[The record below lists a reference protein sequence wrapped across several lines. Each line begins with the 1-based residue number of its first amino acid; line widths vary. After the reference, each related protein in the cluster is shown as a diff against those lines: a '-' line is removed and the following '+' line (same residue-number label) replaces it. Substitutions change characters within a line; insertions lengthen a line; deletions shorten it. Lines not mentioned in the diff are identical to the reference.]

1 MSENQRHYRTC
12 TLCEAMCGI
21 VIEHRGEQ
29 IVSIKGDP
37 DDPLSRGHICPKA
50 VALQDLQDDP
60 DRIRQPLKRVGSG
73 ADAEWMPVSWE
84 SAYEEIEVRFK
95 AIRGEHGKNSLAVY
109 AGNPTAHST
118 GALLFLPNLIRAIG
132 GRNRFSATSVDQ
144 LPHML
149 ASYRMFG
156 NQTLFTIPDLDRCE
170 YLLVIGANPAASNG
184 SLMSAGD
191 PMGRIKGIRQRG
203 GQVVVIDPRR
213 TETADKADRH
223 VFIRPGSDIFFVG
236 ALLQVIFAERLAR
249 PRHLAAM
256 IDGLDALKAAVAGIT
271 PAVAARRTGI
281 KADVIRQIARE
292 FAANPHACA
301 YSRCGTSM
309 QASGQ
314 LTTWLVCA
322 LNVITGNLD
331 HEGGMMFT
339 RPAIDLVALSATN
352 RSLQGSFG
360 RFRSRV
366 RGLPEFGGELPVAAL
381 AEEILT
387 PGDGQIR
394 GLLTHA
400 GNPVLSTPNGRQLE
414 QALDSLD
421 CYVAIDYY
429 LNETTRHAHFI
440 LPPTGPLERPYYDL
454 VFNAL
459 AVRNVA
465 KYSPALITKAPDAR
479 HDWQILLEL
488 TLRLSTEPGSERW
501 QARATQRLV
510 ERLGLEGLLD
520 ILLRAGPYGQQPAW
534 LRRAT
539 DLLAGNPLTAPLFSQ
554 VKAWLM
560 QQVKQR
566 GHLDQVLTGFGPLS
580 PNARGLSLKTLKQHP
595 HGLDLGPLKRVMP
608 ERLFTA
614 DKSIRLSPPEFLT
627 GLAELLQAPA
637 STAPTGPGHRLLVIG
652 RRHVRSNNSW
662 MHNAHRLVK
671 GKDRCTVILH
681 PEDAGALAL
690 SDGEH
695 IMLRSR
701 VGEIRLPVQISD
713 SIMPGVASVP
723 HGWGHD
729 RPGAQLS
736 VAAQHAGASLNDL
749 TDDQELDPINGVAVL
764 NGFWV
769 RALNPA
775 A

>member
-1 MSENQRHYRTC
+1 MSESQRHYRTC

-29 IVSIKGDP
+29 ILSIKGDP

-60 DRIRQPLKRVGSG
+60 DRIRQPLKRIGEG
-73 ADAEWMPVSWE
+73 ASAEWMPVSWE
-84 SAYEEIEVRFK
+84 SAFEEIEVRFK
-95 AIRGEHGKNSLAVY
+95 AIRTQHGKNSLAVY
-109 AGNPTAHST
+109 AGNPTAHSL
-118 GALLFLPNLIRAIG
+118 GAMLFLPNLIRAIG

-149 ASYRMFG
+149 ASYRMYG

-184 SLMSAGD
+184 SMMSAGD
-191 PMGRIKGIRQRG
+191 PMGRIKAIRQRG
-203 GQVVVIDPRR
+203 GQVVVVDPRR

-223 VFIRPGSDIFFVG
+223 VFIRPGSDVWFVG
-236 ALLQVIFAERLAR
+236 ALLQVIFSERLAR

-256 IDGLDALKAAVAGIT
+256 ISGLDALKAAVADIT

-281 KADVIRQIARE
+281 KADTIRDIARA
-292 FAANPHACA
+292 FAASQHACA

-309 QASGQ
+309 QTSGQ
-314 LTTWLVCA
+314 LATWLVQA
-322 LNVITGNLD
+322 LNIVTGNLD

-339 RPAIDLVALSATN
+339 RPAIDLVALSASH
-352 RSLQGSFG
+352 RSLQGSFA

-400 GNPVLSTPNGRQLE
+400 GNPVLSTPNGRQLAG
-414 QALDSLD
+414 ALDTLD
-421 CYVAIDYY
+421 CFVAIDCY

-465 KYSPALITKAPDAR
+465 KYSPALIAKSPDAR
-479 HDWQILLEL
+479 HDWQILQEL
-488 TLRLSTEPGSERW
+488 TLRLSTAPGSERW
-501 QARATQRLV
+501 QARAAQRLV

-520 ILLRAGPYGQQPAW
+520 ILLRVGPYGQQPAW
-534 LRRAT
+534 LKRAT
-539 DLLAGNPLTAPLFSQ
+539 DLLADNPLTGPLFSQ
-554 VKAWLM
+554 VKTWLL
-560 QQVKQR
+560 QR
-566 GHLDQVLTGFGPLS
+566 GRERNNLDQMLTSLGPLS
-580 PNARGLSLKTLKQHP
+580 PHARGLSLKVLKQNP
-595 HGLDLGPLKRVMP
+595 HGVDLGPLQRMLP

-614 DKSIRLSPPEFLT
+614 DKSIQLSPPEFLA
-627 GLAELLQAPA
+627 GLATLLQAPA
-637 STAPTGPGHRLLVIG
+637 TEAPKGPGRRLLLIG

-662 MHNAHRLVK
+662 MHNSHRLVK
-671 GKDRCTVILH
+671 GKDRCTVLLH
-681 PEDAGALAL
+681 PEDAEALAL
-690 SDGEH
+690 QDGEQ
-695 IMLRSR
+695 ITLRSR

-713 SIMPGVASVP
+713 GIMPGVASVP

-729 RPGAQLS
+729 RPGARLT
-736 VAAQHAGASLNDL
+736 VAERHAGASLNDL
-749 TDDQELDPINGVAVL
+749 TDELDLDPINGVAVL

-769 RALNPA
+769 RALKPA